1 MLGLYRLARPVLF
14 KLEPE
19 KAHRMT
25 LKFMKS
31 GLMPVPQRIKASE
44 LEQTLWDLRFP
55 NPVGLAAG
63 FDKNAEVIRSVL
75 EMGFGFMEA
84 GTVTPLPQAG
94 NPLPRVFRDPGS
106 ESIINRMGFPGEGS
120 KVFASNFDRYK
131 SEDVPPPGVVGINI
145 GMNKDQKEPAADYNA
160 LIRAFAP
167 KADYLTVN
175 ISSPNTPG
183 LRNLQEQDALQNLLT
198 SLVET
203 LNHATGDLAPPPLLV
218 KLAPDLTD
226 EQQQQI
232 ADVLLDVRISG
243 VVLTNTTTSRPP
255 ALPKS
260 FASQSGGLSGK
271 PLRSLSTQTI
281 RNFYRLTGGKLP
293 IIGVGGIFSGKDAY
307 EKIRAGASLVQLY
320 TGLVYRGPEIASSI
334 CRELIGRLNKD
345 GFAHISEAVGADHRD
360 GQSNGSERAA

>member
-31 GLMPVPQRIKASE
+31 GFMPVPPRIQAAE
-44 LEQTLWDLRFP
+44 LEQTVWDLKFP

-63 FDKNAEVIRSVL
+63 FDKNAEVIRPVL

-84 GTVTPLPQAG
+84 GTVTPLRQAG

-106 ESIINRMGFPGEGS
+106 ESVINRMGFPGEGMA
-120 KVFASNFDRYK
+120 VFAENLDRFE
-131 SEDVPPPGVVGINI
+131 SEDVPPPGIVGVNI
-145 GMNKDQKEPAADYNA
+145 GMNKDQKDPAEDYTA

-183 LRNLQEQDALQNLLT
+183 LRNLQEQEPLRALLK
-198 SLVET
+198 SLMEA
-203 LNHATGDLAPPPLLV
+203 LIAATGELAPPPLLV
-218 KLAPDLTD
+218 KLSPDIPED
-226 EQQQQI
+226 QQKPI
-232 ADVLLDVRISG
+232 ADVLLESG
-243 VVLTNTTTSRPP
+243 VSGIVLTNTTTTRPD

-271 PLRSLSTQTI
+271 ALRPLATQAI
-281 RNFYRLTGGKLP
+281 RNFYRLTEGRLP
-293 IIGVGGIFSGKDAY
+293 IVGVGGIFSGKDAY
-307 EKIRAGASLVQLY
+307 EKIRAGASLVQVY
-320 TGLVYRGPEIASSI
+320 TGLVYRGPEIASAI
-334 CRELIGRLNKD
+334 CRELLALLSRD
-345 GFAHISEAVGADHRD
+345 GFNHISEAVGADHRD
-360 GQSNGSERAA
+360 GHTNGAERAA